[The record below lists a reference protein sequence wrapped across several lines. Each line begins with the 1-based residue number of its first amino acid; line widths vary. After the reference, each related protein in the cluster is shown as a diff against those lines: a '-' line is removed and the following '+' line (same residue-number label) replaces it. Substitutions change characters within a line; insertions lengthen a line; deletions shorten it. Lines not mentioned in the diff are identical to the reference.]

1 MGATVTA
8 IDVVDKN
15 IKIASIHAASDP
27 TTASI
32 EYCCATAEL
41 VIAQNKEHYLSNFD
55 ETEFGYQSYPF
66 LIFLMT
72 VTRRNLYEN
81 CLYAEG
87 LVKEK
92 RLFDAV
98 ISLEVIEHV
107 ANPLEFCESLS
118 ALTIP
123 NGATVIS
130 TINRSMRAYATA
142 IVATE
147 YILRWLPRGTHEW
160 SKLVTPEELV
170 LMLQKASVS
179 VEEMA
184 GFVYNPLSG
193 EWSLSDDISVNYIA
207 FGVKKGEA
215 SSTNDREANLS

>member
-8 IDVVDKN
+8 IDAVDKN

-87 LVKEK
+87 LV
-92 RLFDAV
+92 
-98 ISLEVIEHV
+98 IEHV

-142 IVATE
+142 IVAAE